1 MSSASFAGLP
11 GQRVPSGAEP
21 TLLSPELWWALRSW
35 GGLPHGL
42 LTHAHLIQMVRSWGS
57 AESWTD

>member
-35 GGLPHGL
+35 AGLPDGL
-42 LTHAHLIQMVRSWGS
+42 LTHAHLIQMVRS
-57 AESWTD
+57 